1 MVPSVEAVILRPD
14 GSSETVALQGTKDS
28 VRPGTFTGQFSA
40 NLEGEYRISLPIP
53 DSPERDVLM
62 TPVQANIPDLEKE
75 RPQRN
80 DALLSEL
87 AEKTQG
93 HYYVGMPAWGVADDD
108 PMSPVQLIQTRNQE
122 TVLPGTP
129 DRNFQRRLMIW
140 LLGLIVLCLALEWT
154 FRRLHK
160 LA

>member
-1 MVPSVEAVILRPD
+1 M
-14 GSSETVALQGTKDS
+14 QGTKDS
-28 VRPGTFTGQFSA
+28 VRLGTFTAQFSA
-40 NLEGEYRISLPIP
+40 NLEGEYRINLPIP
-53 DSPERDVLM
+53 DSPEQEVL
-62 TPVQANIPDLEKE
+62 TALVQANIPDLEKE

-80 DALLSEL
+80 DALLSEM

-93 HYYVGMPAWGVADDD
+93 HYFVGMSAWNVADNN
-108 PMSPVQLIQTRNQE
+108 PLSPAQLIQPQDQE

-129 DRNFQRRLMIW
+129 DRNFQRRLMMW
-140 LLGLIVLCLALEWT
+140 LLGLIVLCLSLEWT